1 VDETT
6 DHDQSFKSVIRA
18 FLPDFLTLFLPDL
31 AAGLDLTAV
40 SWLNQELFPNPP
52 DGPKH
57 VLDLVAELRTL
68 GGDAS
73 TLALIH
79 VEVESAESA
88 TDIESRLPD
97 YYHYLRRTQRK
108 ALLADCV
115 EAYIDIPAEETR
127 RFRDILEGNATGR
140 VPQMHKT
147 RVQIAEELAAQ
158 RGMARGLEEGMEKGV
173 EVGRKAS
180 VLKVLAARI
189 GAVPPDLAARVDAMA
204 DPTALDSLLVA
215 ACKADTFDQFRAAVG
230 G

>member
-97 YYHYLRRTQRK
+97 YYHYRRRTQRK
-108 ALLADCV
+108 PVRPVVVFLKLGFDGLGTR
-115 EAYIDIPAEETR
+115 EIHDPPA
-127 RFRDILEGNATGR
+127 
-140 VPQMHKT
+140 
-147 RVQIAEELAAQ
+147 
-158 RGMARGLEEGMEKGV
+158 
-173 EVGRKAS
+173 
-180 VLKVLAARI
+180 AARWRRTGTI
-189 GAVPPDLAARVDAMA
+189 TSGCGRW
-204 DPTALDSLLVA
+204 
-215 ACKADTFDQFRAAVG
+215 R
-230 G
+230 